1 MCLTLRSA
9 AAPRRPLHLMVM
21 RSYGAVGSLAASSPH
36 RPSLLPARTSDRIRQ
51 HEARLRA
58 VGLECGVGLGPG
70 GVEAANDEGERIDH
84 VRRLLPEPKME
95 VGNSQAMASRAGLPE
110 DIAALYLLAP
120 LDVGLVQMA
129 VNSRPKDLIDRV
141 LHDYAVTTTPVHEDA
156 HDCPVCRS
164 DHGIAHGDVEVKA
177 PMRKR
182 SVPRPYTSPIAV
194 VRQDPSGALCR
205 APGKHDRVEQC
216 GCEKN
221 ESAYGGT

>member
-129 VNSRPKDLIDRV
+129 VNSRPKDLI
-141 LHDYAVTTTPVHEDA
+141 ASTGCCTTMPLPQLPFTKTRTTVP
-156 HDCPVCRS
+156 
-164 DHGIAHGDVEVKA
+164 
-177 PMRKR
+177 
-182 SVPRPYTSPIAV
+182 SVAAITGSPTETSKSRP
-194 VRQDPSGALCR
+194 L
-205 APGKHDRVEQC
+205 
-216 GCEKN
+216 
-221 ESAYGGT
+221 